1 MHNGCKKQ
9 TNNITIMRKTYLGA
23 LLLAGTLAF
32 TACQNETIIYLDE
45 NGNPIENVELKEGE
59 GILKINLS
67 NTSANSR
74 AARPVGSSAAANNVN
89 TVKVYVYSS
98 TTNSSDYALDTNA
111 QLKSGQESSIS
122 ISNGIITI
130 TNYKGEVEHENN
142 YSETPHDVA
151 TIKLTNLTPK
161 KYYKFV
167 AVGYND
173 ASNGGGDNPYGE
185 PTFTSFSTTTST
197 EKTGYGVEELFAGV
211 STEMQ
216 TTDKANFATSPSI
229 TMERQVAGMLGYFT
243 KVPTKINDKVVK
255 YVKVYA
261 NKGFKKFKYPSL
273 EDFNG
278 DASSVVSENN
288 GKTELLTFDMETI
301 ATNWNAGNPG
311 DGNYTFAD
319 CSSSGLQAGASA
331 SQTAPLAT
339 GYKAPAGLKLVENS
353 IFGGCYIIPYDKQYE
368 SGDSNGMLSTL
379 TVELQDGS
387 NFTLKTLKVYTN
399 QESSVGKYF
408 YDIRRNN
415 FYSIGQKFKTD
426 TTTPTDPKDPDEP
439 IDLSGNTDIVV
450 TINDAWKVL
459 HNMGV
464 EE

>member
-1 MHNGCKKQ
+1 
-9 TNNITIMRKTYLGA
+9 MRRQFLGA
-23 LLLAGTLAF
+23 LLFAGTLAF
-32 TACQNETIIYLDE
+32 TACQNETIIYVDE

-59 GILKINLS
+59 GLLKINLS

-74 AARPVGSSAAANNVN
+74 TARPVGSSAAANNVN

-98 TTNSSDYALDTNA
+98 TTSTSGYTLDTKA

-122 ISNGIITI
+122 ISDGIITI
-130 TNYKGEVEHENN
+130 TSYKGEVEHENN

-151 TIKLTNLTPK
+151 TIKLTGLTAGN
-161 KYYKFV
+161 YYKFV
-167 AVGYND
+167 AVGYNVST
-173 ASNGGGDNPYGE
+173 AGGDNPYGE

-211 STEMQ
+211 SAEMQ

-261 NKGFKKFKYPSL
+261 NKGFKKFTYPSL

-278 DASSVVSENN
+278 DASDVA
-288 GKTELLTFDMETI
+288 GKTELLSFDMSVI
-301 ATNWNAGNPG
+301 ATNWNSGSPG

-319 CSSSGLQAGASA
+319 CSSSGLTEGVTA

-339 GYKAPAGLKLVENS
+339 SYTAPAGLKLAQNS
-353 IFGGCYIIPYDKQYE
+353 IFGGCYIIPYDNHYA

-379 TVELQDGS
+379 TVELQDES
-387 NFTLKTLKVYTN
+387 YSTLKTLKVYTN
-399 QESSVGKYF
+399 QESTQSVDKYF

-415 FYSIGQKFKTD
+415 FYSIGKKLETN

-464 EE
+464 EEVEE